1 MADVSSCI
9 DQAGLDILLLQPGIA
24 FEDRLGRVSSRQH
37 AQDMINGQPPTA
49 DDGLAAEDLWDWS

>member
-1 MADVSSCI
+1 
-9 DQAGLDILLLQPGIA
+9 LQPGIA

-37 AQDMINGQPPTA
+37 AQDIINGQPPTA